1 MEHSVSYTKCH
12 DDVLTVR
19 LEHEFLAH
27 PTQDPTDALAHLE
40 QVSKNV
46 ADLASRTAQVRRYQM
61 ALHQELLDASD
72 LILLMCALSSLE
84 QLWRAAESWRSQ
96 TTIWMEVR
104 ESFSLFFS
112 TPPPNFS
119 EISHKSPPAPPRAM
133 SG

>member
-96 TTIWMEVR
+96 TTIWR
-104 ESFSLFFS
+104 PSFCVCHSMGTWQLCGGQYSFANE
-112 TPPPNFS
+112 T
-119 EISHKSPPAPPRAM
+119 
-133 SG
+133 

>member
-96 TTIWMEVR
+96 TTYP
-104 ESFSLFFS
+104 SC
-112 TPPPNFS
+112 
-119 EISHKSPPAPPRAM
+119 ISKFHLIQHILWH
-133 SG
+133 SGPTFLILAT